1 MQLSS
6 LINIGSYV
14 KEVTLH
20 LSHLDRLTDVQ
31 VVQKQT
37 DGEWQNNNETLT
49 LSWQGVQNLA
59 HRQVSQT
66 APEKVVIWNNTIT

>member
-1 MQLSS
+1 

-37 DGEWQNNNETLT
+37 DGE
-49 LSWQGVQNLA
+49 
-59 HRQVSQT
+59 
-66 APEKVVIWNNTIT
+66 